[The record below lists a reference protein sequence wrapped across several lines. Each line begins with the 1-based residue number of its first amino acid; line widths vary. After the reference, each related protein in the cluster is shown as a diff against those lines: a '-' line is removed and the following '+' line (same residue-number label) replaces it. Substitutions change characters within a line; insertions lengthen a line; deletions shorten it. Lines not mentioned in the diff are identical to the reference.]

1 MSAILCAIELIKYL
15 TSTTKEVKISDKNKQ
30 WFRVMMRPFQV
41 QKMEINYKKEIKMM
55 LNDY

>member
-41 QKMEINYKKEIKMM
+41 QKNGNKLQER
-55 LNDY
+55 D